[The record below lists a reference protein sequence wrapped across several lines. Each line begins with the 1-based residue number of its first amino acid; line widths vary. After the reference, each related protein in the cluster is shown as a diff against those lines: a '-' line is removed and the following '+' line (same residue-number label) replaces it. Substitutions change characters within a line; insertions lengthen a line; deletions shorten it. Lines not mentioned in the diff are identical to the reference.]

1 MERRPNRY
9 ELPITSIVGAML
21 VVLVVV
27 IGFVAVRAV
36 LRDNDAVPVRTVDY
50 NHLIAEGKADG
61 RLSML
66 SPRPMPAGWRATSAR
81 YRGGVN
87 AHWHLGVLSSG
98 EKYVGLEQAR
108 ESVEELI
115 AASVKGEPAKGAP
128 IEIGGRQWQQWR
140 VPKGDYV
147 LTCTDGD
154 AAVLLRG
161 SAPAIEIQAYAARLS
176 PA

>member
-50 NHLIAEGKADG
+50 AHLVAEGKADG

-66 SPRPMPAGWRATSAR
+66 APRPMPSGWRATSAR
-81 YRGGVN
+81 YRGGVD
-87 AHWHLGVLSSG
+87 AHWHLGVLTSG

-108 ESVEELI
+108 DSVDDLI
-115 AASVKGEPAKGAP
+115 AAAVKGDPVRGEP
-128 IEIGGRQWQQWR
+128 IELDGQQWQQWR
-140 VPKGDYV
+140 VHKGDYV
-147 LTCTDGD
+147 LTRTDGD
-154 AAVLLRG
+154 AAVLVRG
-161 SAPAIEIQAYAARLS
+161 SAPAIEIQAFAARLA